1 MKLAAYSQVGRGDIM
16 QRGFQGVC
24 STCNAPL
31 TQHHGDTDGPG
42 RSAGH
47 RTAFKALID
56 AHRTRWRFLRPARTS
71 GPSPG
76 VLRQPGAP
84 RTHRS
89 GPAPPERAADARLL
103 PKRLARYGM
112 SASRGCGHRYT

>member
-16 QRGFQGVC
+16 QRGFQGAC
-24 STCNAPL
+24 STCNVPFIE
-31 TQHHGDTDGPG
+31 HHGDTDGPG

-47 RTAFKALID
+47 RTEFKALINT
-56 AHRTRWRFLRPARTS
+56 HRTRWAFLASHT
-71 GPSPG
+71 
-76 VLRQPGAP
+76 
-84 RTHRS
+84 
-89 GPAPPERAADARLL
+89 DARLL